1 MHTCRA
7 GGSGWKMDGK
17 RYDYDL
23 YYNPSTQPQCIVCSN
38 FSKENVQCWE
48 ITQNGIPKIIQ
59 LLKDFLAIFIHTVI
73 SRKLGNTVQCITTT
87 KVYLGGRK
95 KKIEEELEKG
105 GWMQK

>member
-17 RYDYDL
+17 RYDYDH
-23 YYNPSTQPQCIVCSN
+23 YNPSTQPQCIVCSH

-48 ITQNGIPKIIQ
+48 ITPKWHP
-59 LLKDFLAIFIHTVI
+59 KNYLATERFFSNFYTHCGKYKV
-73 SRKLGNTVQCITTT
+73 GNTVQCITTT